1 MTTLRNMSVDLM
13 KTHDISMVNIRRLWE
28 GLHGHEIIEDYDT
41 LPITSRPDLPVIYPG
56 GRGSIKRALDLTVT
70 DRNQALIAR
79 LEDDMY
85 AQSSKKPREALWK
98 TWSSIGFSLEPT
110 AGTAHRRTSS
120 QSGGFLQGRPLQIP
134 TELLQP
140 GTPRTPTTDQTAPNT
155 ICAVSDQERHSI
167 HHQRHRPHSLQRLLR
182 SGTSEPSI

>member
-41 LPITSRPDLPVIYPG
+41 FPITSRPDLPVLYPG

-98 TWSSIGFSLEPT
+98 TWCSMASAWNLPPV
-110 AGTAHRRTSS
+110 
-120 QSGGFLQGRPLQIP
+120 PLTEEL